1 MKKNDKITEEAT
13 SKMETLV
20 EQYNELQ
27 RSMQELQGR
36 LQEVQTEIVKQQGY
50 LEALKDLDDK

>member
-20 EQYNELQ
+20 EQYN
-27 RSMQELQGR
+27 ELQGR

>member
-1 MKKNDKITEEAT
+1 MKKDVKESANK
-13 SKMETLV
+13 KMETLV
-20 EQYNELQ
+20 EQFNELQ
-27 RSMQELQGR
+27 GNIQELQGR